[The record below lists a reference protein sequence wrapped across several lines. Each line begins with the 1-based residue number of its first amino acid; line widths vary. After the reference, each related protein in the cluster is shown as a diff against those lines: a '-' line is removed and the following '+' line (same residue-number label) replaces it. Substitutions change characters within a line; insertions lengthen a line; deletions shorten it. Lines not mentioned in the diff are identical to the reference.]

1 MSPKLRTF
9 LQYLRTKHPGDDF
22 TERLEERVRQ
32 VKTSAKWRLEY
43 MKMELKLYEMHMAG
57 REEGLI
63 EGLEKGEERKL
74 ISQIKKKL
82 SAGKDPEQIAD
93 EVEEAVEEIQPI
105 VDILREHPEYDVDE
119 VYESLRNEIIR
130 R

>member
-1 MSPKLRTF
+1 
-9 LQYLRTKHPGDDF
+9 
-22 TERLEERVRQ
+22 
-32 VKTSAKWRLEY
+32 

-63 EGLEKGEERKL
+63 EGMEKGEERKL

-93 EVEEAVEEIQPI
+93 EVEETVEEIQPI
-105 VDILREHPEYDVDE
+105 VDILKEHLEYDVDE
-119 VYESLRNEIIR
+119 VYESLRNEINR